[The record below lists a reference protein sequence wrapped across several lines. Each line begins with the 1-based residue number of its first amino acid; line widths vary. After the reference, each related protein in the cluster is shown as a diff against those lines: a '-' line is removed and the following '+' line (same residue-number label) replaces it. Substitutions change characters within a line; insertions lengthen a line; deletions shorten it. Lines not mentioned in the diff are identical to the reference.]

1 MEYLL
6 LEQKFDLL
14 MGSVGHNSAFSE
26 LVHVA
31 YQIQGNQDCSNTANI
46 LPTDPP
52 NHPPT
57 LGMGS
62 IVQNSTLS
70 EHGPV
75 AYQIK
80 ENHEMQQHGSKY
92 FAHRPLPT
100 CSLTLGIGVKR
111 SKFNFF

>member
-1 MEYLL
+1 
-6 LEQKFDLL
+6 
-14 MGSVGHNSAFSE
+14 MGSVGNNSTFSE

-31 YQIQGNQDCSNTANI
+31 YQIQGNRDCSNMVANI

-52 NHPPT
+52 NHPST

-62 IVQNSTLS
+62 IGQNSTLS
-70 EHGPV
+70 EHGHV

-100 CSLTLGIGVKR
+100 CPLTLGIGVKR
-111 SKFNFF
+111 SNFNFF